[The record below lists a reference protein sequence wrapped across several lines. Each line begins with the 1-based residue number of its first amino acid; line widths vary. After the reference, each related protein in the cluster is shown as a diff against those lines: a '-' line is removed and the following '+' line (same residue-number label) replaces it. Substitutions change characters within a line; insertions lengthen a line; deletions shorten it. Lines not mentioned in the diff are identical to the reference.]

1 MLASRG
7 PLPPVGAA
15 RVAVQVCAALAAA
28 HAEGRTHGQLTPASI
43 LLRIDGQVRL
53 TGFRLDQTSRPLA
66 AVPDPEDDL
75 RGLGRCMV
83 VMLTGRQPTAGE
95 RVQLGPE
102 VPAELA
108 AIVTRAA
115 GGPPRGYRS
124 AGDLGRDLARFL
136 AAGSGAPAAGRSGAS
151 PAAAGPAMAV
161 GSATLL
167 PSARLAPP
175 KRPSGRAG
183 AASSARRGRG
193 LAMAAG
199 LVGAGLCLVG
209 TVVAVGLVGGQPSG
223 PDAGQAVA
231 PPSTEVLT
239 TTSRPVTGTAAT
251 TTAPP
256 VTSAPQVAAPPVST
270 APPGGGQGAGPGTR
284 TVPEVVG
291 LHRQR
296 AVDVLTEAGLGV
308 RIVRFQVRERG
319 QAQRVV
325 AQRPAAG
332 QTVRAGSV
340 VTLTVGT
347 RRPSGEPV
355 LSSP

>member
-28 HAEGRTHGQLTPASI
+28 HADGRTHGQLTPASI

-53 TGFRLDQTSRPLA
+53 TGFRLDQTTRPLA

-95 RVQLGPE
+95 PVPLGPE

-115 GGPPRGYRS
+115 EGPPRGYRS

-136 AAGSGAPAAGRSGAS
+136 AAGSGAPAARRSGAS

-167 PSARLAPP
+167 PSARVAPP
-175 KRPSGRAG
+175 KRPSGRG
-183 AASSARRGRG
+183 AAASPGRRRHG
-193 LAMAAG
+193 LAMTVG

-209 TVVAVGLVGGQPSG
+209 AVVAVGLVGGQPSW
-223 PDAGQAVA
+223 PDTGQAVA
-231 PPSTEVLT
+231 PPSTEALT
-239 TTSRPVTGTAAT
+239 ITSRPAAGTAAT

-256 VTSAPQVAAPPVST
+256 VTTAPLAAAPPVST
-270 APPGGGQGAGPGTR
+270 GPPGGGQVAGPGTR
-284 TVPEVVG
+284 TVPDVVG

-296 AVDVLTEAGLGV
+296 AVDVLTEAGFDV
-308 RIVRFQVRERG
+308 QIVRFQVRERG

-325 AQRPAAG
+325 AQRPSAG
-332 QTVRAGSV
+332 RTVRAGSV
-340 VTLTVGT
+340 VRLTVGT
-347 RRPSGEPV
+347 KRPSGEPV
-355 LSSP
+355 PSSP